1 MPSSSSAPIVV
12 SDDSDND
19 TRPLVAKGK
28 QKAAPSKAVKGET
41 RVESSGALDLDAR
54 DALKTA
60 LAKLDAE
67 IEEVVDQL
75 KPLQALHTS
84 LTAERRALELQLSG
98 SSRTAPS
105 NAVVSST
112 GSIDYQSSSFPFTN
126 AIQQTLKNVFSL
138 SSFRLCQQGVINAA
152 VDDRDIVCVMPTGG
166 GKSLTYQLP
175 AVMGRGLTVVV
186 SPLLAL
192 IWDQVRGLKEIGIEC
207 AMLTGGTSTEEQNAI
222 YARMKDGPQ
231 KGEKEIRLVYV
242 TPEKI
247 AKSKR
252 FVAIL
257 DKMNQ
262 SGRLKRFV
270 IDEAHCCSQ
279 LGHDFRPDY
288 KQLSMLKTLF
298 PRVPIQAVTATLSS
312 KTLPDLLKILQLPP
326 ITDGR
331 SAKSSGTIF
340 FSAPLFRPNLHYK
353 VIPKPSNAKGGIAA
367 IGAWIQEHHPGQSG
381 IVYCLSKKDAENV
394 SDDLRQ
400 WSNGGVKTG
409 VYHAGIDDHQKERI
423 HLDWRRGKINC
434 ICATIAFGLGIDK
447 GDVRYVIHHSLSKSL
462 EGFYQETG
470 RAGRDGKDSDCALF
484 YRGQDWTR
492 LAGMVATDV
501 DGLSKL
507 HEMVKFAQDL
517 KTCRKIA
524 FAKYFSASSHLSVS
538 AWDTADTLS
547 SSPSGP
553 SGGNGATTSC
563 GICDN
568 CLRPPDS
575 VSTKDVTLESWKI
588 LSIMDEVQRQ
598 HGRVTLQNLGSL
610 ARGLGGGAFPLVAGS
625 ERRRGR
631 GKEKNTGEKGE
642 VDVKDY
648 GGKVDLNADDIEI
661 LLTHLMLLGYLK
673 ESFHATSFSVNV
685 YVNASST
692 AIRLSRLSH
701 DAVESGNSPVKIE
714 CTFPTAAPKE
724 KKKAVRKKASAG
736 TGKRKKKGDG
746 ADDEEEDEDEDEGEA
761 PPPKK
766 KSAPRASISKT
777 KAAKSSKRV
786 SEPEPAD
793 DDDEGE
799 DPDEYEAYLQD
810 LVGQQEDQDGG
821 EDDWDEMMGEGWK
834 DDGGWKVFGA
844 GPGPGPR
851 SGAASTKSKGGGRRA
866 VVISDI

>member
-19 TRPLVAKGK
+19 CPPLVAKGK
-28 QKAAPSKAVKGET
+28 QKAAQKVAEGERRGDT
-41 RVESSGALDLDAR
+41 LGDHDLDAR
-54 DALKTA
+54 DAIKIA
-60 LAKLDAE
+60 LAKLDTE
-67 IEEVVDQL
+67 IEEVVAQL

-84 LTAERRALELQLSG
+84 LTAKRRALEQQLAG
-98 SSRTAPS
+98 SSKTSPS
-105 NAVVSST
+105 HAVVSST
-112 GSIDYQSSSFPFTN
+112 GSIDYQSSSFPFAN
-126 AIQQTLKNVFSL
+126 AIQQTLKNIFGL

-175 AVMGRGLTVVV
+175 AVMGRGSTVVV

-207 AMLTGGTSTEEQNAI
+207 AMLTGGTSTEEQNEI
-222 YARMKDGPQ
+222 YQRMKDGPQ
-231 KGEKEIRLVYV
+231 QGEKEIRLVYV

-252 FVAIL
+252 FIALL

-288 KQLSMLKTLF
+288 KQLSMLRTLF

-331 SAKSSGTIF
+331 SAKSFGTIF
-340 FSAPLFRPNLHYK
+340 FSAPLFRPNLHYQ
-353 VIPKPSNAKGGIAA
+353 VLPKPSSAKGGIAA
-367 IGAWIQEHHPGQSG
+367 IGSWIQEHHPGESG

-394 SDDLRQ
+394 SDELKQ
-400 WSNGGVKTG
+400 WSNGDIKTG
-409 VYHAGIDDHQKERI
+409 VYHAGIDDHEKERI

-547 SSPSGP
+547 SSSSGP
-553 SGGNGATTSC
+553 SGGNSATTSC

-568 CLRPPDS
+568 CLRPPSS

-610 ARGLGGGAFPLVAGS
+610 ARGLGGGAFPLVAGA

-648 GGKVDLNADDIEI
+648 GGKVDLNPDDIEI

-685 YVNASST
+685 YVNASPT
-692 AIRLSRLSH
+692 AIRLSRLSL
-701 DAVESGNSPVKIE
+701 DAVKSGNSPVKIE
-714 CTFPTAAPKE
+714 CTFPAAAPKE
-724 KKKAVRKKASAG
+724 KRKATKKQAATG
-736 TGKRKKKGDG
+736 TGKRKKKGDK
-746 ADDEEEDEDEDEGEA
+746 DEGEEDYEDEQEVER

-766 KSAPRASISKT
+766 KSVPRVSPSKT
-777 KAAKSSKRV
+777 KSAKPSRPPKWTSDPD
-786 SEPEPAD
+786 SD
-793 DDDEGE
+793 QGDEGEE
-799 DPDEYEAYLQD
+799 DPDEYETYLQD
-810 LVGQQEDQDGG
+810 LVAEQEEDGE
-821 EDDWDEMMGEGWK
+821 EDNWDEMMGEGWK

-844 GPGPGPR
+844 G
-851 SGAASTKSKGGGRRA
+851 SGGGTTSTARGKGGGGSKA
-866 VVISDI
+866 VVISDSE